1 MDAMEID
8 ADFRADLCELCKQFL
23 EQNGYKVRTRKWD
36 KKEKKLLDE
45 PVEPYYFVIQYCN
58 VEHRFVLPRPRAV
71 VKHPGFVCPPGD
83 EAGLHAFLA
92 KVEAGGELM
101 RHASTKIRKADYP
114 DALFNDWHIHHF
126 HLGTTIGKGG
136 FAKRSA
142 NVLLAMVTGD
152 ALYCIDILPHE
163 DVAGNAPWT
172 KQHLVEIVHEHW
184 PFLIER
190 GRLPGVMPSRETRTE
205 QELQELREAGVIV
218 PIYMRDGTA
227 YAAIGGGYATSR
239 DSTRAVER
247 AMQHLQAAT
256 RSEKHLRET
265 IGEIATW
272 AADAG
277 RPLPERPHFKLMIDD
292 THFLAVE
299 STAEVS
305 VRLAARP

>member
-1 MDAMEID
+1 MEID
-8 ADFRADLCELCKQFL
+8 ADFRADLCELCKQLL
-23 EQNGYKVRTRKWD
+23 EQSGYKVRTRVKD
-36 KKEKKLLDE
+36 KLTKQLGTD

-136 FAKRSA
+136 FAKRSE
-142 NVLLAMVTGD
+142 NVLLAMVTRE
-152 ALYCIDILPHE
+152 AIYCIDILPHE
-163 DVAGNAPWT
+163 NVEGNAPWT

-190 GRLPGVMPSRETRTE
+190 GHLPGVLPSRETRTE
-205 QELQELREAGVIV
+205 QELQELREAGVLV
-218 PIYMRDGTA
+218 PIYTRDGAA
-227 YAAIGGGYATSR
+227 YVAIGGGYATSR
-239 DSTRAVER
+239 DSTHAVRRA
-247 AMQHLQAAT
+247 ALYLQAAAQ
-256 RSEKHLRET
+256 SEKWLREN
-265 IGEIATW
+265 IEEFAESAAT
-272 AADAG
+272 AG
-277 RPLPERPHFKLMIDD
+277 RPLPDGPRFKLMMDE
-292 THFLAVE
+292 THLIAVE
-299 STAEVS
+299 FTAEVN
-305 VRLAARP
+305 VRLVPRP